1 MPYYEVLCLASGKL
15 GRKELG
21 SLLHKTCR
29 AFIDNGATVTR
40 ISPLG
45 ATGNGPRDLAYRI
58 RINQVSHH
66 KGFFVNVC
74 AFASPKALAEVER
87 QLKVDERMLRHIA
100 IRKPTTDAV
109 KPIPDIDQ
117 PPRVKTGVSKND
129 PEHALRQFL
138 VEHERDLAVKE
149 YEQTRKNVREALA
162 DGEHTAALRGGENGK
177 MNEVVASLKAWS
189 EAEKP
194 NSDPSLNWL
203 SDLKRN
209 PTGSS

>member
-21 SLLHKTCR
+21 SVLHKTCR
-29 AFIDNGATVTR
+29 AFMDNGATVTR

-74 AFASPKALAEVER
+74 AFASPTALAEVER
-87 QLKVDERMLRHIA
+87 QLKIDERVLRHIA
-100 IRKPTTDAV
+100 IRKRTMDAV

-117 PPRVKTGVSKND
+117 PPPLKAAVTKND

-138 VEHERDLAVKE
+138 VEHEQDLAVKE
-149 YEQTRKNVREALA
+149 YEQTAEKKTEVLA
-162 DGEHTAALRGGENGK
+162 DDQQTPAFRGGQNGK
-177 MNEVVASLKAWS
+177 MDEVVASLKAWS
-189 EAEKP
+189 QAEKP
-194 NSDPSLNWL
+194 TSDPSLNWL
-203 SDLKRN
+203 SDLKKN
-209 PTGSS
+209 PTGGS